1 MDDMADIDEVEEAW
15 EAIAAVTDISRVI
28 PITYMNSSAALKAFV
43 GRNGGSVCTSTNARA
58 VLDWALGK
66 GERAGRNA
74 VGSTGGGDKVLFFPD
89 QHPGR
94 NTGGALGYAFASD
107 LRLCNPR
114 QDHRSPADPDPQQA
128 P

>member
-15 EAIAAVTDISRVI
+15 EAIGADTDISRVI
-28 PITYMNSSAALKAFV
+28 PITYMNSSAAITAFV

-74 VGSTGGGDKVLFFPD
+74 LGSQVGCDTALFLTAPHHGD
-89 QHPGR
+89 HPG
-94 NTGGALGYAFASD
+94 GQMG
-107 LRLCNPR
+107 
-114 QDHRSPADPDPQQA
+114 
-128 P
+128 